1 MDSIQLSEKSWD
13 LDSQEAFK
21 ALRTNIEFSYIDKK
35 LTTLTITSCS
45 PNEGKSTVSYYLGAT
60 IAQNGS
66 RVLLVD
72 ADLRKPMLM
81 KKINVDNPKG
91 LSNFILNRVKLEQ
104 VIHQSPYE
112 NLFYISCGVKPPNP
126 TELLGSIRFNEF
138 LETVSQQFDTVI
150 LDTPPLGNV
159 IDAAIIASKTDATIM
174 VIQPEKINF
183 KLARAVKEQLENAD
197 TKILGVILNKM
208 NYKYMNKRY
217 YNYCHQYYGHDGKTY
232 RNWLRE
238 RKQTKRKNHYD

>member
-81 KKINVDNPKG
+81 KKSMWIIQRPVQFYIEPC
-91 LSNFILNRVKLEQ
+91 KLEQ

-126 TELLGSIRFNEF
+126 TGVAWFNP
-138 LETVSQQFDTVI
+138 V
-150 LDTPPLGNV
+150 
-159 IDAAIIASKTDATIM
+159 
-174 VIQPEKINF
+174 
-183 KLARAVKEQLENAD
+183 
-197 TKILGVILNKM
+197 
-208 NYKYMNKRY
+208 
-217 YNYCHQYYGHDGKTY
+217 
-232 RNWLRE
+232 
-238 RKQTKRKNHYD
+238 